1 MVDVLKLDA
10 SHLVIVCFLVTTPSL
25 GFQSVNILSSSNAQA
40 EYRGFVNVVSQTCW
54 LCNLLLELYSPPA
67 QATLM

>member
-1 MVDVLKLDA
+1 
-10 SHLVIVCFLVTTPSL
+10 VTTPSL